1 MVEKSKELKE
11 KEQKILSNKT
21 QSIYALA
28 LLIGFCIVINIIF
41 SFVNFKIDLTEEKRF
56 TLTPSTVQMLNG
68 LKDNIY
74 VEVLLEGQF
83 PAGFKLNCLNGIM
96 LHYCQVIR
104 SILSSK
110 I

>member
-41 SFVNFKIDLTEEKRF
+41 SFVNFKIDLGREKIY
-56 TLTPSTVQMLNG
+56 LNT
-68 LKDNIY
+68 IY
-74 VEVLLEGQF
+74 CPNAQWIE
-83 PAGFKLNCLNGIM
+83 
-96 LHYCQVIR
+96 R
-104 SILSSK
+104 
-110 I
+110 